1 MESRRSK
8 GTTASHRP
16 ETPELPSWT
25 VTAAAAGAR
34 LDKFLADGARLG
46 SRSRVSDAL
55 GKGKVFINGSE
66 ATPADAGTR
75 VRAGDVI
82 GVWIDRPGSA
92 HRRRKSL
99 GESALEILYED
110 DQLIVVNKPA
120 GMLAV
125 PLALRRDA
133 GSVYDELCEHMRRS
147 GRRRPLV
154 VHRIDRDTSGL
165 VVFAKTIRAQEH
177 LKQQFHRRD
186 PERVYLA
193 VVNGHPRPSQG
204 TWRDDLVWDARE
216 LLQRRAHPHDPNRKE
231 AVTHYRVLEA
241 LDGFSLLEIRLETGK
256 RNQIRVQASLH
267 GYMLVG
273 ERLYVPASRPA
284 RQVAFERQ
292 ALHAHRLSFEH
303 PASGRRLTIEAP
315 LPPDLAELI
324 GRLRPR

>member
-1 MESRRSK
+1 MPSNPRV
-8 GTTASHRP
+8 
-16 ETPELPSWT
+16 TPARPSWT
-25 VTAAAAGAR
+25 VAADAAGSR
-34 LDKFLADGARLG
+34 LDKFLADPARLG

-66 ATPADAGTR
+66 ATPADAGSR

-110 DQLIVVNKPA
+110 DQLVVVNKPP

-125 PLALRRDA
+125 PLAQRRDA
-133 GSVYDELCEHMRRS
+133 GSAFDEIGEHLRRR
-147 GRRRPLV
+147 GRGRPLV

-165 VVFAKTIRAQEH
+165 VVFAKTVRAQEH
-177 LKQQFHRRD
+177 LKDQFQRRD

-193 VVNGHPRPSQG
+193 VVHGHPQPPQG
-204 TWRDDLVWDARE
+204 TWRDDLAWDSSD

-241 LDGFSLLEIRLETGK
+241 LDGCSLLEVRLETGK
-256 RNQIRVQASLH
+256 RNQIRVQARLH
-267 GYMLVG
+267 GHMLVG

-284 RQVAFERQ
+284 RPVAFERQ
-292 ALHAHRLSFEH
+292 ALHARRLSFEH

-315 LPPDLAELI
+315 IPDDLEELLE
-324 GRLRPR
+324 RLRGAGKRQ